1 MGIAMRRLTASV
13 PVRAPSGFT
22 LAFAWSYFKQQAEVP
37 GTSNLPLR
45 LPLDAIARGLALH
58 QPVAVEA
65 RYVEGDGTPDAIDIS
80 WSPEESAAFP
90 TFSGSLRTS
99 SENDGDCRLTLEG
112 TYTAP
117 GGIAG
122 AAFDMVV
129 GGRIARATIHA
140 LLEQVRAAAE
150 ADYRTRSA
158 L

>member
-45 LPLDAIARGLALH
+45 LPLDAIARGLAL
-58 QPVAVEA
+58 
-65 RYVEGDGTPDAIDIS
+65 PDAIDIS
-80 WSPEESAAFP
+80 WAPEESAAFP